1 MSQPGASRG
10 KGTALLHGGGAKP
23 LRPSHCLPLILKR
36 AGEVKQPTSF
46 RVSGPFFKCCRLMAA
61 HAAPGMEP
69 AACPMQCTPTSL
81 PVERRPPLALSCPP
95 FMSAAKCAYHCQE
108 AVGIFLMLPRAV
120 PRSLRDCSS
129 GGTQHKLLFT
139 TSLHWKNGDPSRCAP
154 VSLTL
159 SLHSVPAANY
169 VHPANGEHIAG
180 ALTTLQWV
188 QAKQAGMAIR
198 NGNCSV

>member
-46 RVSGPFFKCCRLMAA
+46 RVSGSFFKCCRLMAA

-81 PVERRPPLALSCPP
+81 PVERRPPLAPSWPP

-139 TSLHWKNGDPSRCAP
+139 TSLHWKNGDPASVLPITLCSCLLATLTPQCPSCKLCAP
-154 VSLTL
+154 SQWRTHRW
-159 SLHSVPAANY
+159 SSDY
-169 VHPANGEHIAG
+169 IAVG
-180 ALTTLQWV
+180 AS
-188 QAKQAGMAIR
+188 KAGR
-198 NGNCSV
+198 HGH